1 MSVETSAE
9 NRTREETTLS
19 QERESPRRVVFWHRD
34 LPPLSAEV
42 LQEHQLEAVSCRV
55 AGTISHRD
63 ELWDHCYQDLMR
75 VATSRLEQE
84 VARVGG
90 HYAHVLDEAI
100 DSRHDDR
107 TGDTWLHGRFTY
119 MAYREPGA

>member
-1 MSVETSAE
+1 MSKEPD
-9 NRTREETTLS
+9 
-19 QERESPRRVVFWHRD
+19 SPRQVVFWHRE
-34 LPPLSAEV
+34 LPPMSAEV
-42 LQEHQLEAVSCRV
+42 LEEYEIEAVSSRV
-55 AGTISHRD
+55 PGTMSHRD

-84 VARVGG
+84 VTRLGG

-107 TGDTWLHGRFTY
+107 TGETWLHGRFTY
-119 MAYREPGA
+119 VAYRQSGA